1 MTESMPRELPMAKQK
16 RTNPVILQPGMIIG
30 ANAAEM
36 DNEFLLKCF
45 VHYPPV
51 DLCMNVAS
59 RGMVVDG
66 RTGSGKT
73 AILKYIHSRSEHS
86 VEIDPSEMAMSY
98 VSKLGRAQLPA
109 RYRRRPGLVV
119 PSSLEARPL
128 HRIHSPEI
136 FSYERNVVPFRL

>member
-1 MTESMPRELPMAKQK
+1 MTESKPRELPMAKQK

-36 DNEFLLKCF
+36 DDEFLLKCF

-51 DLCMNVAS
+51 ELCMNVAS

-73 AILKYIHSRSEHS
+73 AILKYIHSKAEHS
-86 VEIDPSEMAMSY
+86 VEMELP
-98 VSKLGRAQLPA
+98 RALLNFMK
-109 RYRRRPGLVV
+109 RRCR
-119 PSSLEARPL
+119 E
-128 HRIHSPEI
+128 
-136 FSYERNVVPFRL
+136 